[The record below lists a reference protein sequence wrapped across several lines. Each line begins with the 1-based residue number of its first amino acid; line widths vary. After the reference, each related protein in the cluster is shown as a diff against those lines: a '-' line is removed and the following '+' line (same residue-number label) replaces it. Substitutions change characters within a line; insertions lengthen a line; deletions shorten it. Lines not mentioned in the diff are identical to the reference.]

1 MHSGGQE
8 LSIYY
13 QIYIINLLI
22 FAKYKKLNLTLLP
35 YKNILYSLSPLHE
48 NKNEVDKETFKAEK
62 TAALHILD
70 PKDTVQTN

>member
-1 MHSGGQE
+1 M
-8 LSIYY
+8 
-13 QIYIINLLI
+13 
-22 FAKYKKLNLTLLP
+22 TLLP

-48 NKNEVDKETFKAEK
+48 NKNEVDKETLKAEK